1 VNSIYKLVNG
11 APLRALTSPQ
21 LRRTPELRRMPGAI
35 RMDKIPNLY
44 LKWRAFRSL
53 IEDLRSDAEIA
64 SDIVFQGE
72 EQAAILF
79 SRLLYGDRSCSGVVA
94 RRLLDEVIN
103 ICVAAHRKAHGLSTD
118 GAELSVADLLG
129 PSHEFTRRLI
139 AAAGKV
145 SPDRA
150 DAVQRALLSEIAP
163 LKGRQK
169 KPTLTILRS
178 NVDRS
183 FGPIVRSSDDSLI
196 EFEPGRHRAEAVI
209 EGLAEDPAAI
219 YAFFTRNPYPL
230 SGKRIWELEWD
241 DTVLWLPSPIF
252 GAKRSGDTL
261 NLVPP
266 SAVRPTFGRF
276 NFTAV
281 LVFDSKALDELDPRE
296 STASPGALNEFEMAR
311 FITNMKRLEKRKDAP
326 ILILS
331 NEYLV
336 TPPKASAV
344 ASEN

>member
-1 VNSIYKLVNG
+1 MYKLVNG
-11 APLRALTSPQ
+11 VSLRALASPRSRRTPG
-21 LRRTPELRRMPGAI
+21 LRRTPGAI

-72 EQAAILF
+72 EQPAILF

-94 RRLLDEVIN
+94 RRLLEEVIN
-103 ICVAAHRKAHGLSTD
+103 ICVAAHRKTHGLSTD

-129 PSHEFTRRLI
+129 PSHQFTRRLI
-139 AAAGKV
+139 AAAGEV

-150 DAVQRALLSEIAP
+150 DAVQRALLNEIAP
-163 LKGRQK
+163 PKAKEK
-169 KPTLTILRS
+169 KPALTILRS

-183 FGPIVRSSDDSLI
+183 FGPIVRSSGDSLI

-209 EGLAEDPAAI
+209 EGLVKDPSAV

-241 DTVLWLPSPIF
+241 DTVLWLPSPILET
-252 GAKRSGDTL
+252 KRNADTL

-266 SAVRPTFGRF
+266 SAVQPAFGRF
-276 NFTAV
+276 TFTVV
-281 LVFDSKALDELDPRE
+281 LVFDPKAIDELDPRE
-296 STASPGALNEFEMAR
+296 STTSPGALNEFEMAR
-311 FITNMKRLEKRKDAP
+311 FITNMKRLEKRKDPP
-326 ILILS
+326 IRVLT
-331 NEYLV
+331 NEYIV
-336 TPPKASAV
+336 APPKASSRQEA
-344 ASEN
+344 